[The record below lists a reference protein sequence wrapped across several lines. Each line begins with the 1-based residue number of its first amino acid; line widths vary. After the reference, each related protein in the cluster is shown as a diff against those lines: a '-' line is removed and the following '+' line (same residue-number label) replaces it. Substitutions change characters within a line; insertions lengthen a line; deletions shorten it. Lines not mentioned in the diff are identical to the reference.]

1 MRSLEVPSKELDECC
16 GELEPSEEEFDIFSW
31 RLRFSS
37 EEK

>member
-1 MRSLEVPSKELDECC
+1 MEVPSKELDECC
-16 GELEPSEEEFDIFSW
+16 GEFDIFLW